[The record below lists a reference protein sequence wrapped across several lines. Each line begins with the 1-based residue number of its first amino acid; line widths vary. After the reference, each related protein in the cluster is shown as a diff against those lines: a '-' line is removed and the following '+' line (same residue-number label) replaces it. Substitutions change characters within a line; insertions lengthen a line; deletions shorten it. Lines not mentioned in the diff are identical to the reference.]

1 MGTVT
6 DLKKEIDRL
15 TFDLQQTCQEKIQA
29 AEYGLAVL
37 EEKQKIQ
44 DRYEELEKTFDSR
57 NKELERAKEVC
68 FFLSCLLFCHKK
80 YSQRL
85 CPVFC
90 CLLSHHEHIA
100 IF

>member
-1 MGTVT
+1 MGTVP

-15 TFDLQQTCQEKIQA
+15 TFDLQQACQEKIQA

-44 DRYEELEKTFDSR
+44 DKYEELETTYDSK

-68 FFLSCLLFCHKK
+68 LSFLIHPSSLH
-80 YSQRL
+80 
-85 CPVFC
+85 
-90 CLLSHHEHIA
+90 
-100 IF
+100 

>member
-1 MGTVT
+1 MGTVP

-15 TFDLQQTCQEKIQA
+15 SFDLQQACQEKIQA

-44 DRYEELEKTFDSR
+44 DKYEELETTYDSK

-68 FFLSCLLFCHKK
+68 FFFLLKNKNINFK
-80 YSQRL
+80 
-85 CPVFC
+85 
-90 CLLSHHEHIA
+90 I
-100 IF
+100 